1 VFVFSE
7 LNSGACS
14 EMKLEG
20 DAAEGSGDHTQEFQQ
35 GLIDATN
42 ILKWKLLKT
51 KLLLS
56 RCQIGCR
63 FPELGQRGN
72 PTCGTWIH
80 LLLLVTLLVGLSS
93 SPYCVFSSRFVLY
106 NSSCN
111 LWVFVPWI
119 SMGCHLVWTSVSI
132 SCLYCELCS
141 YPALVSQHFKCH
153 K

>member
-14 EMKLEG
+14 ETELEG
-20 DAAEGSGDHTQEFQQ
+20 DAPEGSIDHTPEFQYC
-35 GLIDATN
+35 LTDATN
-42 ILKWKLLKT
+42 ILKRKLLKT

-72 PTCGTWIH
+72 PTCGSWIH
-80 LLLLVTLLVGLSS
+80 LLLLVTLHVRLSS

-111 LWVFVPWI
+111 LCLFVLWI
-119 SMGCHLVWTSVSI
+119 SMGRHLVWTSVSI

-141 YPALVSQHFKCH
+141 HPALVSQHFKCH